1 MCDNDGIPDNTKKR
15 FFKVSRE
22 YMGSWISRDWDTIK
36 DSEFDGGMDVGDSIT
51 ITSVEMTEAELAAL
65 PEFEGW

>member
-1 MCDNDGIPDNTKKR
+1 MCGENEAKKR

-22 YMGSWISRDWDTIK
+22 GMGSWISRDWGTIEN
-36 DSEFDGGMDVGDSIT
+36 SEFDGMEVGDKISIQ
-51 ITSVEMTEAELAAL
+51 IVEMSEKSFEAL